1 MNVLY
6 TLLINIIGSIIL
18 GMLKAKKSNTDK
30 ESIDNIE
37 IGDKR
42 NTFYKLLKAKRML
55 EEKVKK

>member
-30 ESIDNIE
+30 ESIDSIE